1 MNKKDIKQI
10 MDSENF
16 DYKYIE
22 LNLEETKDVAETLL
36 NIFINIS
43 KEKSCKDKIKNNNRA
58 HLCNVF

>member
-22 LNLEETKDVAETLL
+22 LNLEETKDVYQKLY
-36 NIFINIS
+36 
-43 KEKSCKDKIKNNNRA
+43 
-58 HLCNVF
+58 